1 MTTTTRL
8 AEAGDQDALVRLFQ
22 EIESHYWGE
31 QAPPAE
37 ATARHVRD
45 NILGAA
51 GGCEIAVVLLD
62 GALLGL
68 ATFAVVYPAP
78 GLSGQLYMK
87 DLFTSDRARDQGLGL
102 VLMRF
107 LAELA
112 LDRGCSRFDWTAETG
127 NARAL
132 TFYDRIGA
140 RRITEKVYFRIDG
153 DTLARFAAGDPVRES

>member
-1 MTTTTRL
+1 MTVTTRL
-8 AEAGDQDALVRLFQ
+8 AEAGDQESLVQLFQ

-31 QAPPAE
+31 QAPPPE

-45 NILGAA
+45 SILGGQ

-62 GALLGL
+62 DEVLGL

-87 DLFTSDRARDQGLGL
+87 DLFTSDRARGRGIGL
-102 VLMRF
+102 VLMRY

-112 LDRGCSRFDWTAETG
+112 QARGCSRFDWTAETG
-127 NARAL
+127 NPRAL
-132 TFYDRIGA
+132 AFYDRIGA
-140 RRITEKVYFRIDG
+140 RRITEKVYYRIEG
-153 DTLARFAAGDPVRES
+153 DALSRFAGDRAKG

>member
-1 MTTTTRL
+1 M
-8 AEAGDQDALVRLFQ
+8 G
-22 EIESHYWGE
+22 GE
-31 QAPPAE
+31 
-37 ATARHVRD
+37 
-45 NILGAA
+45 

-62 GALLGL
+62 STILGL

-87 DLFTSDRARDQGLGL
+87 DLFTSDRARGQGLGL

-112 LDRGCSRFDWTAETG
+112 RARGCSRFDWTAETG

-132 TFYDRIGA
+132 AFYDRIGA
-140 RRITEKVYFRIDG
+140 QRITEKVYFRIDG
-153 DTLARFAAGDPVRES
+153 DALADFAAGAAVTRN